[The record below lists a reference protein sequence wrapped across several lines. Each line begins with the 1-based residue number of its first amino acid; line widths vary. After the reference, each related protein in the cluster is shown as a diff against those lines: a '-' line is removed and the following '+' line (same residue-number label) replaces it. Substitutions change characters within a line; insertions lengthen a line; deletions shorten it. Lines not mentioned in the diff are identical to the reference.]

1 MEKYELKRFELVDSW
16 PYDFKAL
23 ESFSSEDEFDAIIIK
38 ILKSME
44 RVQKKPKWG
53 IYKKDDIT
61 SNDKGEINV
70 KNI

>member
-1 MEKYELKRFELVDSW
+1 MISKLSNLFQR
-16 PYDFKAL
+16 
-23 ESFSSEDEFDAIIIK
+23 EDEFDVIFIK

-70 KNI
+70 KNIQNTCHRTPIA